1 MCAKNYKNQRALTR
15 VIAKNV
21 GDSFLRQSVQGEIQ
35 KLSSVDAYS
44 DVLKC
49 RMTLSN
55 GVLCSY
61 IAIQKAL
68 KSTSLLMHVACLL
81 RDLPSHSINDIS
93 YTCKFEYFR
102 ECEYEQNEKLYYR
115 MQTDCTTSCVSQN
128 LLNCCMQ
135 NCMDKLHNKSRT
147 SRSNGDWRQ
156 KAAVDRGVINYVLYS
171 TMRRPCDPQARP
183 STSFV
188 DNTTTSRGEIF

>member
-1 MCAKNYKNQRALTR
+1 MSGILFWDRVYKEKSRNSSPLMPIPTR
-15 VIAKNV
+15 WNA
-21 GDSFLRQSVQGEIQ
+21 GWHSAME
-35 KLSSVDAYS
+35 YC
-44 DVLKC
+44 VLILQYK
-49 RMTLSN
+49 R
-55 GVLCSY
+55 
-61 IAIQKAL
+61 L

-115 MQTDCTTSCVSQN
+115 MQTDCTTRCVSQN